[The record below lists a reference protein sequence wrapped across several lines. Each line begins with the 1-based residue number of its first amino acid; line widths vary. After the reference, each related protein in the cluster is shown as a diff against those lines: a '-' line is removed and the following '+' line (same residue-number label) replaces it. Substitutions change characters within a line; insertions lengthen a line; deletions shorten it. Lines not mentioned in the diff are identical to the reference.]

1 MSLFFAGKTNK
12 AVCALSYF
20 LSTKHSPRVGH
31 PSAGS
36 DGPGPRTAAAP
47 GRQCSRVASSEAPE
61 QVPSLQA

>member
-12 AVCALSYF
+12 AVFALSYF

-36 DGPGPRTAAAP
+36 RQRRAWATHCSSPR
-47 GRQCSRVASSEAPE
+47 
-61 QVPSLQA
+61 QAVLKGS